1 MKKARRDF
9 FLVDESRG
17 NQKIKSGYK
26 KKKKDRRAIWR
37 KIDCVDIQ

>member
-9 FLVDESRG
+9 FLAIDESLG
-17 NQKIKSGYK
+17 NQKIKSGSK
-26 KKKKDRRAIWR
+26 NKDRRAIWR